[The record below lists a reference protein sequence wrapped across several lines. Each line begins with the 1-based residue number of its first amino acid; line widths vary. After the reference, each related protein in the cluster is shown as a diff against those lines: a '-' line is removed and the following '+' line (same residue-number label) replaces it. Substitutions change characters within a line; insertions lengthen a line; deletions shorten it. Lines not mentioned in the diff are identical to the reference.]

1 MDGRGY
7 GGYKQIKGR
16 WQGERLSVAIDHVQ
30 GDPFASPSRV
40 RIVLPALTHAIPS
53 VLRETRGRRVA
64 ITDFVL
70 RRFARAARDAS
81 ERRGSGRSGQL
92 TVDDGDAEILAR
104 SGCGLAGEDLEL
116 RFRVGLPARGRR
128 VLGREAAHLL
138 TEVLPEAA
146 MRVVWDALDQSAA
159 QRFVELAEDHAHLQA
174 QLVERG
180 LVAFVR
186 DGSVLPRASGVS
198 SRPMK
203 DAVAFESPPSLRVE
217 LPTLHHG
224 TVTGMG
230 IPAGVTLITGGGFHG
245 KTTLLEAIQA
255 GIDPHVPGD
264 GREWVVTAPDVVKLR
279 SEDGRSV
286 AGVDLRP
293 FIADLPRGKGTERF
307 ATPDASGST
316 SLAAAI
322 VEALELGASGI
333 LLDEDTSAT
342 NLLIRDARMQTLVA
356 RETITPLIDRVRE
369 LHREHGVSTILVVG
383 GSGDYLEV
391 ADRVLLME
399 DYVPHD
405 ASERAA
411 EVASN
416 HPTGRA
422 IEEAEPLVP
431 PAPRRPDL
439 VSLDPRRGRKNRV
452 RARGLRELSF
462 GEDVI
467 DLSALEQLVDD
478 SQARGI
484 GVLLEWISANGQD
497 GATLRELV
505 DAALDAAQQQ
515 SLYELG
521 RLPELAAVRRH
532 ELAAAIN
539 RLRSLE
545 LL

>member
-7 GGYKQIKGR
+7 GGYKQIKGA
-16 WQGERLSVAIDHVQ
+16 WKGERLTVAVDHVQ
-30 GDPFASPSRV
+30 GDPFASPSRL
-40 RIVLPALTHAIPS
+40 RIVMPMQTHGIPEA
-53 VLRETRGRRVA
+53 LRETRVRRVA

-81 ERRGSGRSGQL
+81 ERRGSGHSGKL
-92 TVDDGDAEILAR
+92 SIDAGDAEILAR
-104 SGCGLAGEDLEL
+104 SGCGFAGDELEL

-128 VLGREAAHLL
+128 VLGREAARLL

-146 MRVVWDALDQSAA
+146 LRVVWDALDQEAA
-159 QRFVELAEDHAHLQA
+159 ERFVELAEDHAHLQG
-174 QLVERG
+174 QLAERD

-186 DGSVLPRASGVS
+186 DGSILPRASGVS

-203 DAVAFESPPSLRVE
+203 DAVAFESPPSLRVQLE
-217 LPTLHHG
+217 TLHHG
-224 TVTGMG
+224 PVEGMG
-230 IPAGVTLITGGGFHG
+230 IPTGVTLVTGGGFHG
-245 KTTLLEAIQA
+245 KTTLLEAIQS
-255 GIDPHVPGD
+255 GIDPHIPGD
-264 GREWVVTAPDVVKLR
+264 GREWVVTAPDLVKLR

-293 FIADLPRGKGTERF
+293 FIRDLPRGKGTERF
-307 ATPDASGST
+307 TTPDASGST

-322 VEALELGASGI
+322 IEALELGATGI

-342 NLLIRDARMQTLVA
+342 NLLIRDARMQSLVA

-369 LHREHGVSTILVVG
+369 LHREHAVSTILVVG

-391 ADRVLLME
+391 ADLVLLME
-399 DYVPHD
+399 DYVPRD
-405 ASERAA
+405 ATARAA
-411 EVASN
+411 EVAQS

-422 IEEAEPLVP
+422 IEEAEPLIP
-431 PAPRRPDL
+431 PRPRRPDL

-484 GVLLEWISANGQD
+484 GVLLEWIAANGED

-505 DAALDAAQQQ
+505 DAALDTAKQR
-515 SLYELG
+515 SLYDLG